1 MLISMCSY
9 GQIWIVGDT
18 MDYIETEVATEFLPD
33 SKVSFDL
40 DCDGLEDVNI
50 NSSGPIDINWP
61 WSRLSFSMEESV
73 KCIMVEP
80 GFITAFDSGDTID
93 LSNENIYEENLDYIC
108 GNGAGGGYG
117 QCNIQQK
124 YFVFRKKTLTDT
136 NYIFILFSNFNID
149 FTIHHIISNCTSNP
163 IEIITTS
170 TEEVIDENNILI
182 YPNPCNSIVNISKP
196 ISELNI
202 YTMDGKLVLN
212 SENIINHIDAS
223 GLKNGMY
230 ILSYEH
236 KGKRQ
241 IRKLVKK

>member
-1 MLISMCSY
+1 M
-9 GQIWIVGDT
+9 WVVGDT
-18 MDYIETEVATEFLPD
+18 MDYIETELAIEFLPD
-33 SKVSFDL
+33 SRVSFDL

-50 NSSGPIDINWP
+50 NSSGPNDISWP
-61 WSRLSFSMEESV
+61 WSRLSFSMEENV

-124 YFVFRKKTLTDT
+124 YLVFRKKTLIDT
-136 NYIFILFSNFNID
+136 NYIFILFSNLNID
-149 FTIHHIISNCTSNP
+149 FTIHHVISNCINNP
-163 IEIITTS
+163 IEVVTS
-170 TEEVIDENNILI
+170 SNEEIIDENSILI
-182 YPNPCNSIVNISKP
+182 YPNPSNSFVTMSRP
-196 ISELNI
+196 ISELKI
-202 YTMDGKLVLN
+202 YSMDGKLVLDSN
-212 SENIINHIDAS
+212 NVINHIDVS
-223 GLKNGMY
+223 GLENGMY

-241 IRKLVKK
+241 IRKLLKVNY